1 MLWMVAVHCS
11 AQLRSGKSPTAS
23 RSSGA
28 TPAANPSAGSLLLP
42 AATAYDSAGNLFFAD
57 SRQHQVFELTVA
69 GVSRVVAG
77 TGDQG
82 FAGDGGP
89 ATAAMLNGPSGLA
102 VSPDGT
108 LYIADTGNQ
117 RIRAIAGGIISTVAG
132 SGVRG
137 FSGDG
142 AALQAALRD
151 PSSLAVDPAGRLL
164 ICDTGNQRLRRLT
177 GGQLTTIAGNGVQGF
192 GGDGSAGTAAELD
205 TPLGVAANSA
215 GTIYIA
221 DTHNQRIRMLG
232 SDGTISTFA
241 GTGVKGFSGDGA
253 QASAAMLSQP
263 FDVAVG
269 SDGAVL
275 IADSGNQRIRSIS
288 AAGIISTISGSGV
301 QGFNADTTQGAA
313 AALDSPRSVS
323 VQAQGQPV
331 FAESHNGVV
340 RELADDNALYTLAML
355 AAPRTSAVSLSTAQS
370 AVYGQ
375 GTAIVRVT
383 GSAAT
388 PQGSVSLSADGAT
401 VGSAMLTSGN
411 ANLSLDAL
419 PVGSH
424 VLSAAYAGDGLN
436 GSALSSTTPIAIS
449 TASVIATANSASVA
463 YGDPVPVLT
472 GSLSGLLAQDSTSV
486 HAVFSAAAG
495 MLSPVGNYPISATL
509 SGQGSTNYT
518 LSLGANSGS
527 LMIHQA
533 NSATALSLPAQ
544 AYAGLP
550 MRLTATVAPAT
561 SGVPTGS
568 VSFLDAGAVVGSAV
582 LVNGTAAT
590 TIASASASVH
600 AYSAQYGGD
609 SNFLASA
616 SNGANLV
623 IGTVPDFTVS
633 VTPSNAS
640 VQGGSV
646 AVFSVNLTPQNGP
659 FTGAVTFSVSGLPQG
674 ATASFSPP
682 SLVPGANSVATSLSV
697 QTVALSGRWSA
708 RREGTV
714 ALAVVLLPL
723 FGLFAARPS
732 RRRPAILA
740 LSVTVMLWSA
750 SGCGTRTTAANTTPS
765 QSFTLTV
772 HATGTNLAG
781 TVVSHTGTATLT
793 VF

>member
-1 MLWMVAVHCS
+1 M
-11 AQLRSGKSPTAS
+11 
-23 RSSGA
+23 
-28 TPAANPSAGSLLLP
+28 LLP

-57 SRQHQVFELTVA
+57 SRQHQVFELTLA
-69 GVSRVVAG
+69 GVSKVVAG

-82 FAGDGGP
+82 YAGDGGP

-102 VSPDGT
+102 VSQDGT
-108 LYIADTGNQ
+108 LYIADTGNE
-117 RIRAIAGGIISTVAG
+117 RIRAVAGGVISTVAG

-142 AALQAALRD
+142 GALQAALQD

-164 ICDTGNQRLRRLT
+164 ICDTGNQRVRRLT

-205 TPLGVAANSA
+205 TPLGVAVSNSGA
-215 GTIYIA
+215 IYIA
-221 DTHNQRIRMLG
+221 DTHNQRVRVLG
-232 SDGTISTFA
+232 TDGTISTLA
-241 GTGVKGFSGDGA
+241 GTGMKGFSGDGA
-253 QASAAMLSQP
+253 QASSAELSQP
-263 FDVAVG
+263 IGVAVG

-288 AAGIISTISGSGV
+288 TAGLISTISGSGV

-340 RELADDNALYTLAML
+340 RELADDNALYTLAIL
-355 AAPRTSAVSLSTAQS
+355 AAPRMSAVSLSTAQS

-375 GTAIVRVT
+375 GTATVRVA

-388 PQGSVSLSADGAT
+388 PQGSVSLFVDGAT
-401 VGSAMLTSGN
+401 LASALLSSGN
-411 ANLSLDAL
+411 ANLSLGTL

-424 VLSAAYAGDGLN
+424 VLSAAYSGDGLN
-436 GSALSSTTPIAIS
+436 GSAVSSATSIAIS
-449 TASVIATANSASVA
+449 TASVIATANSASIA
-463 YGDPVPVLT
+463 YGDPVPVLA
-472 GSLSGLLAQDSTSV
+472 GSLSGILPQDLNAV

-495 MLSPVGNYPISATL
+495 TLSPVGNYPIGATL
-509 SGQGSTNYT
+509 SGQGSANYT

-527 LMIHQA
+527 LSIHQA
-533 NSATALSLPAQ
+533 NSATSLSLPAQ

-550 MRLTATVAPAT
+550 VRLTATVAPAT
-561 SGVPTGS
+561 TGLPTGS
-568 VSFLDAGAVVGSAV
+568 VNFLDSGAVVGSAT
-582 LVNGTAAT
+582 LVSGTAAT
-590 TIASASASVH
+590 TMASASAGVH
-600 AYSAQYGGD
+600 AYSVQYGGD
-609 SNFLASA
+609 SNFLASTSTSA
-616 SNGANLV
+616 TLAIGAM
-623 IGTVPDFTVS
+623 PDFTVG
-633 VTPSNAS
+633 VTSPNVS

-646 AVFSVNLTPQNGP
+646 AVFSVNVTPQNGP
-659 FTGAVTFSVSGLPQG
+659 FTGVVTFSVSGLPQG

-682 SLVPGANSVATSLSV
+682 SVVPGANSVTASLSV

-708 RREGTV
+708 KREGTIT
-714 ALAVVLLPL
+714 LAVILLPI
-723 FGLFAARPS
+723 FGLFGV
-732 RRRPAILA
+732 RRHRPATLA
-740 LSVTVMLWSA
+740 LLATVSLWSVF
-750 SGCGTRTTAANTTPS
+750 GCGTRTTAADTIPS
-765 QSFTLTV
+765 QSFSLTV

-781 TVVSHTGTATLT
+781 SVVSHTGTAMLT